1 VTHKCPDPGCAKEVD
16 SSMPDITDAELALIR
31 EELTAGLPIPDAS
44 EPADVAI
51 WRAEHAAELRETEAE
66 AELEAGL

>member
-1 VTHKCPDPGCAKEVD
+1 MTHECPGPGCAEEVD

-31 EELTAGLPIPDAS
+31 EELTAGLPIPDIS

-51 WRAEHAAELRETEAE
+51 WRAEHAAELQETEAE
-66 AELEAGL
+66 PEAEL